1 MNGTFEFLDYLIFGL
16 YAITILAIGLWV
28 SRDKDGKQK
37 NAEDYFLA
45 SKSLPWWAVGTSLI
59 AANISAEQFIG
70 MSGSGFALGLA
81 IASYEWMAAITLL
94 VVGKYFLPIFI
105 EKGLYTI
112 PEFIEKRFS
121 TNLKT
126 ILAIFWI
133 ALFVFV
139 NLTTVLFLGGKAL
152 DTIIGV
158 GDGSILLNSIIGL
171 GLFAAAYSLWG
182 GLASVA
188 WTDVIQVVI
197 LIFGGLLMTY
207 FALANVTDS
216 GSFID
221 GMKYVY
227 EKAPERFSMILSKG
241 EIIKPNGGDAWWDLP
256 GLAVLIGG
264 IWVAN
269 LYYWGFNQYIIQRT
283 LAAKSLAEGQKG
295 IVFAA
300 FLKLIIPVIV
310 VLPGIIAYVMNLD
323 DSGVLTAA
331 SVDPGF
337 IGAAGNI
344 ANDNA
349 APWLIKNFIPVGV
362 KGLILAALAAAIVS
376 SLASM
381 LNSTSTIFT
390 MDIYRSH
397 FNKNASDAQMVFVG
411 RITAVVALIIA
422 IIIAPQLGSLG
433 QVFIFIQE
441 YTGVVSPGI
450 LAVFLMGLFYKKATN
465 NAAIWGAILSIPIA
479 MYFKVAPT
487 GWSDASIFVELPF
500 MHQMGYTCI
509 ATLAVIA
516 LISYLDGNKDMDDY
530 DNIMNDLSLNPNSI
544 PLLAGEVVHA
554 DQNGKCADMNLIIA
568 SLPDVIP
575 KAHII
580 SSSGC
585 NAHEDNVHFNS
596 EGYRELGKRYAHKMI
611 SLLENKEIED

>member
-1 MNGTFEFLDYLIFGL
+1 MDFSTLDFIVFAL
-16 YAITILAIGLWV
+16 YALIILSIGLFV
-28 SRDKDGKQK
+28 SRQK
-37 NAEDYFLA
+37 KGETKSAEDYFLA
-45 SKSLPWWAVGTSLI
+45 GKSLPWWAIGASLI

-112 PEFIEKRFS
+112 PEFIEKRYS

-126 ILAIFWI
+126 ILAVFWI

-152 DTIIGV
+152 DTIVGS

-182 GLASVA
+182 GLAAVA
-188 WTDVIQVVI
+188 WTDVVQVVL
-197 LIFGGLLMTY
+197 LIIGGLLMAY

-221 GMKYVY
+221 GLKYVY

-241 EIIKPNGGDAWWDLP
+241 EIITPNGRDAWWDLP

-264 IWVAN
+264 MWVAN

-283 LAAKSLAEGQKG
+283 LAAKSLKEGQKG

-323 DSGVLTAA
+323 PETGTLNMGLLS
-331 SVDPGF
+331 SEGF
-337 IGAAGNI
+337 LGTAGNV

-349 APWLIKNFIPVGV
+349 APWLIKNFIPVGL

-381 LNSTSTIFT
+381 INSTSTIFT
-390 MDIYRSH
+390 MDIYKSM
-397 FNKNASDAQMVFVG
+397 FNKNANDKQMVKVG
-411 RITAVVALIIA
+411 RLTGLVALIIA
-422 IIIAPQLGSLG
+422 MLIAPQLGSLG
-433 QVFIFIQE
+433 QVFQFIQE

-465 NAAIWGAILSIPIA
+465 NAAIWG
-479 MYFKVAPT
+479 
-487 GWSDASIFVELPF
+487 G
-500 MHQMGYTCI
+500 
-509 ATLAVIA
+509 
-516 LISYLDGNKDMDDY
+516 
-530 DNIMNDLSLNPNSI
+530 
-544 PLLAGEVVHA
+544 
-554 DQNGKCADMNLIIA
+554 
-568 SLPDVIP
+568 
-575 KAHII
+575 
-580 SSSGC
+580 
-585 NAHEDNVHFNS
+585 
-596 EGYRELGKRYAHKMI
+596 
-611 SLLENKEIED
+611 